1 MIPPNNDILF
11 TPMLLPPLPCF
22 LWLPWIRT
30 STLELVDHRCL
41 QRSSISPVSRK
52 ELSLIVPSF
61 LAAAPSLLRFSLF
74 LPLQLPHLPFNL
86 QPSHSLFISF
96 PCLVRLLTACVHA
109 PLPSKS
115 AFKVGSRL
123 SAHPYPVQAVA
134 PPWIKQSNNS
144 QPSSLL

>member
-11 TPMLLPPLPCF
+11 TLMLLPPLSCF
-22 LWLPWIRT
+22 LWLPWIQT
-30 STLELVDHRCL
+30 STLELDHRCL
-41 QRSSISPVSRK
+41 RCTSISPESRK
-52 ELSLIVPSF
+52 ELFLLVPSF

-86 QPSHSLFISF
+86 QPSHSLFISL

-115 AFKVGSRL
+115 ALKVGSWL
-123 SAHPYPVQAVA
+123 SAHPYPVQAAA
-134 PPWIKQSNNS
+134 PPWIKQSNIS